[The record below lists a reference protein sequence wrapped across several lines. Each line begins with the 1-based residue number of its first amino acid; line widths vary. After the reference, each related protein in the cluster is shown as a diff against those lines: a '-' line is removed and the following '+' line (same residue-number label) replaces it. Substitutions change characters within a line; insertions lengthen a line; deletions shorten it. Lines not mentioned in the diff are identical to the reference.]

1 MVWRA
6 RRCSMRS
13 GWCTSRSWEKP
24 LSRGRRM
31 PARTGSVS
39 TSWPSYWTPCRRSD
53 NHVHMFWTNKDIYR
67 TQSPHKA
74 STQPHALCC
83 KYIPVLVNVCI
94 STVNAA
100 LSLER
105 HRSTSASMLLME
117 LETYT
122 ISCTFQLFQITL
134 SYAWWKQGSEERW
147 TRRNGSF
154 QWKYF
159 SWHHSSFLYG
169 YKQEEDVV

>member
-6 RRCSMRS
+6 SWCSMRS

-53 NHVHMFWTNKDIYR
+53 NHVHMFWINKDIYH

-74 STQPHALCC
+74 STQPHALSG
-83 KYIPVLVNVCI
+83 KYIPVLVNLCI
-94 STVNAA
+94 STVSAA
-100 LSLER
+100 LSLECP
-105 HRSTSASMLLME
+105 RSTSATGTHQSISLRLE
-117 LETYT
+117 LETYPVYLYPVHFNSFKSHYLT
-122 ISCTFQLFQITL
+122 HDEN
-134 SYAWWKQGSEERW
+134 KVERKGGQDKMDHF
-147 TRRNGSF
+147 NGNI
-154 QWKYF
+154 
-159 SWHHSSFLYG
+159 
-169 YKQEEDVV
+169 